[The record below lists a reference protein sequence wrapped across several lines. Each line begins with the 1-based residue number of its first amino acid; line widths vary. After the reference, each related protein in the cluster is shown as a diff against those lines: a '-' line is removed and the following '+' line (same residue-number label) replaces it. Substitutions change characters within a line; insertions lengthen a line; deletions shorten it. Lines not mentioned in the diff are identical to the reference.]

1 MTSRVRDERAEPAR
15 ADGAPDVDDLVW
27 RLRAGERSA
36 LAEAYDR
43 HHQALR
49 SFARRLLGEPE
60 AAEDLVQEVFVRLP
74 RTIRRFEGRSSL
86 RSFLISVAVN
96 ECKHHVR
103 SAIRYRRAKQRWG
116 MQRVVEP
123 PPGPAERQRQHE
135 MAALLGRGLDALPI
149 DQRMAF
155 VLCAIEEHTSPEAAR
170 LLGVPEATVR
180 SRLARA
186 KKRLRAFVEAEGIR

>member
-1 MTSRVRDERAEPAR
+1 MSSGVRDGVRGPPRVE
-15 ADGAPDVDDLVW
+15 DAPDVDDLVW
-27 RLRAGERSA
+27 RLKAGERSA

-43 HHQALR
+43 HHEALR
-49 SFARRLLGEPE
+49 RFARRLLGEPE

-74 RTIRRFEGRSSL
+74 RIIRRFEGRSSL
-86 RSFLISVAVN
+86 RSFLLSVAVN
-96 ECKHHVR
+96 DCKHHVR
-103 SAIRYRRAKQRWG
+103 SAIRYRRAKQRWSR
-116 MQRVVEP
+116 QRVVEP

-170 LLGVPEATVR
+170 ILGVPEATVR
-180 SRLARA
+180 SRVARA
-186 KKRLRAFVEAEGIR
+186 RKKLKAFVEQEGLR